1 METPSQFDVNK
12 NQSQIAKQDANHK
25 RREFGL
31 NGNDIVC
38 IFVSRLVPIKGHQYL
53 ISAIPEVLGN
63 VPSAKFVLVGDG
75 ELKDELEQQAS
86 NLGVKDSV
94 IFTGLRHDVPELLA
108 MSDLFVLSSINEGM
122 GRVLVEAMAVGLP
135 VVATRVGGVPDVVV
149 DGETG
154 ILVPSHSSNAL
165 ASAIVK
171 LLKDKNMRKRM
182 GEAGRRRV
190 NPAFGVEAMVRNIG
204 NVYEELI
211 AQKIQGFT

>member
-1 METPSQFDVNK
+1 MRGGIRFS
-12 NQSQIAKQDANHK
+12 
-25 RREFGL
+25 RGL
-31 NGNDIVC
+31 VRG
-38 IFVSRLVPIKGHQYL
+38 
-53 ISAIPEVLGN
+53 
-63 VPSAKFVLVGDG
+63 
-75 ELKDELEQQAS
+75 
-86 NLGVKDSV
+86 
-94 IFTGLRHDVPELLA
+94 
-108 MSDLFVLSSINEGM
+108 
-122 GRVLVEAMAVGLP
+122 VLVEAMAVGLP

-154 ILVPSHSSNAL
+154 FLVQSHSSNAL

-190 NPAFGVEAMVRNIG
+190 NPAFGVEAMVRNIE